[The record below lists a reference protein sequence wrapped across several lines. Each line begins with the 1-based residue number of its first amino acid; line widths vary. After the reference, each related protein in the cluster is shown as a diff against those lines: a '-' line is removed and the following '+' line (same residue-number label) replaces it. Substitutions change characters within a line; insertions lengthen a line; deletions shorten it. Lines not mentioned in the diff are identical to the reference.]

1 MIIQRLFSSKE
12 QKARRRKWDM
22 DQAMKQGEQ
31 TEAVSQAKMLGK
43 DKTNKLLNKYTKN
56 TKTGLEGGIEF
67 DGKRILADKVTRTTV
82 KNRKELDEME
92 RARMLVQEGREKSR
106 AKNKAWFEGNKNYN
120 INDHINDKADDVRG
134 RSHKIH
140 YEKALK
146 NKISEKKAG
155 KMLKKGGKIALATGG
170 VVAAGIG
177 AKKLVDKKK
186 AKKEEKK

>member
-1 MIIQRLFSSKE
+1 MIIQRLFSSQE

-106 AKNKAWFEGNKNYN
+106 AQNKAWFEGNKNYN
-120 INDHINDKADDVRG
+120 VNDHINDKADDVIG

-146 NKISEKKAG
+146 KKISEKKAT
-155 KMLKKGGKIALATGG
+155 KMLKKGGKFALATGG

-177 AKKLVDKKK
+177 AKKLADKKK

>member
-12 QKARRRKWDM
+12 QKARRRKCDM
-22 DQAMKQGEQ
+22 DQAMKQSEQ

-43 DKTNKLLNKYTKN
+43 DKTNKLLDKYTKN

-120 INDHINDKADDVRG
+120 VNDHINDKADDIG

-146 NKISEKKAG
+146 KKISEKKAA